1 MPIYEFKCNSG
12 HKFTRYLKLADYDMP
27 QTCECGKSASRLIS
41 PVMFSI
47 DATNFMPYE
56 SPGTGKIITSKTQ
69 RKEDMKACGCVD
81 YEPSLKEHQ
90 AKRIE
95 REDAEIDRKV
105 DEHIEKT
112 IYEMPAADREK
123 LANQVENLDIAVTR
137 G

>member
-1 MPIYEFKCNSG
+1 MPVYAHKCQNG
-12 HKFTRYLKLADYDMP
+12 HKFDRYLKLAELDDR
-27 QTCECGKSASRLIS
+27 QLCECGAEAKRLIS

-47 DATNFMPYE
+47 DATNFTSYE
-56 SPGTGKIITSKTQ
+56 SPGTGRWITSKTQ
-69 RKEDMKACGCVD
+69 RREDMKACGCVD

-90 AKRIE
+90 QKRIE
-95 REDAEIDRKV
+95 REDAEIDKKV

-123 LANQVENLDIAVTR
+123 LANQVDNLDIAVTR